1 MSADSPRSA
10 GPIAKDIGA
19 VAAVQGTALCQGLP
33 QQAFD
38 ILIRGG
44 LVVEHGPGAVIARE
58 GTDDQGLYVILDGT
72 VAVFKARGDEPVEVG
87 QLEKSGVFGE
97 RAALTEQP
105 RAYSFVAQT
114 DARLAFFPG
123 PLVRRA
129 AESAPKLG
137 RRLAALMAGRE
148 KEAERKLAEGAG

>member
-1 MSADSPRSA
+1 MSADSPRTA

-38 ILIRGG
+38 ILMRGG

-58 GTDDQGLYVILDGT
+58 GADDQGLFIVLDGVVSIVKT
-72 VAVFKARGDEPVEVG
+72 RGEELVDLG
-87 QLEKSGVFGE
+87 QLEKAGVFGE

-129 AESAPKLG
+129 AEVAPKLG

-148 KEAERKLAEGAG
+148 KETEKKLAE